1 MSNVRILIGDDH
13 KMFRTAIAN
22 LLGKEPGFEIVG
34 EASEGREAVRHAL
47 ILRPDVILMDIRLPE
62 MDGIAATREITTE
75 NPSAKILAL
84 SSYEDVET
92 VIEMVRAGAKGYILK
107 EAPIEELV
115 LAIKAVS
122 KGGSYFAKE
131 ISSKLFARLEDA
143 ETHEHKRQV
152 QLEVTDREWE
162 ILKYI
167 AGEMTNKE
175 IASKLYI
182 SPRTVETHRRNLIKK
197 LNVKNTAGLVKIFLN
212 LNLNKK
218 NGTAVG

>member
-1 MSNVRILIGDDH
+1 MSNIRILIGDDH
-13 KMFRTAIAN
+13 NMFRTAIAN
-22 LLGKEPGFEIVG
+22 LLGREAGFEVVG
-34 EASEGREAVRHAL
+34 EASDGREVVKQAL
-47 ILRPDVILMDIRLPE
+47 ILRPDLILMDIRLPE
-62 MDGIAATREITTE
+62 MDGIAATREITCQ

-84 SSYEDVET
+84 SSFEDEAS
-92 VIEMVRAGAKGYILK
+92 IIDMVRAGAKGYMLK
-107 EAPIEELV
+107 EAPIEELI
-115 LAIKAVS
+115 LAIKVVS

-131 ISSKLFARLEDA
+131 ISYKLFARLEDN
-143 ETHEHKRQV
+143 ESHEHKRQV
-152 QLEVTDREWE
+152 QLAVTDREWE

-212 LNLNKK
+212 LNEK